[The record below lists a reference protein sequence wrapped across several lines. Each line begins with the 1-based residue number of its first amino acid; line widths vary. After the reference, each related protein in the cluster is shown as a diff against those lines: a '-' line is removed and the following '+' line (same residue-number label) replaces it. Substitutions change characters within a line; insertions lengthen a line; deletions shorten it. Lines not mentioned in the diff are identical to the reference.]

1 LKGGEILH
9 FRQIVITGL
18 MVGAA
23 LFLPDNAFAERN
35 ELGSQ
40 KSSVQGNSSVKSDHV
55 PEQANVPTQAEKV
68 NSMDQP
74 VVVPEPASKRQ
85 DGLIPQ
91 PSQNILPAAAQKP
104 APMPQNMPDQAKGK
118 EQSELKK
125 SVKAKALGTENA
137 AIVQANNQGLGK
149 NKPTLKNDPNR
160 NLASES
166 LHNPNTVV
174 VKNKAES
181 ARLVSES
188 QGEGSYLSV
197 SKQED
202 RSEPLVPEQKE
213 PANQEE
219 IPDVSQA
226 VNTSQRGTSSGGQ
239 SNDRISSGLST
250 ISLNDKWFEWNR
262 FFETKLTQ
270 SYLSRHLLMN
280 NQWVNAPPAPPP
292 QKAPF
297 LKTVT
302 RSY

>member
-9 FRQIVITGL
+9 FRKIVLTGL
-18 MVGAA
+18 LAGAA
-23 LFLPDNAFAERN
+23 LFLPDTAFAERN

-40 KSSVQGNSSVKSDHV
+40 NSSVNGNSPVKSDQV
-55 PEQANVPTQAEKV
+55 PEQVNVPTQAEKE
-68 NSMDQP
+68 NSLDKP
-74 VVVPEPASKRQ
+74 VVVPEPESKKQ
-85 DGLIPQ
+85 DESKQQ
-91 PSQNILPAAAQKP
+91 PSQNTLPAASQKP
-104 APMPQNMPDQAKGK
+104 APIPKNMPDQAKGMA
-118 EQSELKK
+118 QSELKK
-125 SVKAKALGTENA
+125 SEKAKALGTENA
-137 AIVQANNQGLGK
+137 AVVQANNQGLEK
-149 NKPTLKNDPNR
+149 NKPTLKNDPNK

-174 VKNKAES
+174 VKNNAES

-188 QGEGSYLSV
+188 QGEGSHLSV

-219 IPDVSQA
+219 IPDVSQV
-226 VNTSQRGTSSGGQ
+226 VNTSQRGTNSGGQ

-262 FFETKLTQ
+262 FFEPQLTQ
-270 SYLSRHLLMN
+270 SFLSRHLLMN

-292 QKAPF
+292 Q
-297 LKTVT
+297 
-302 RSY
+302 